1 MTTYPIQHSPAQI
14 AERVHSTGQTSTY
27 VLNDIPYKPFTKYD
41 IIKKNARDLA
51 QKLQHDDP
59 HTFGLFACKGIATP
73 SSISPAADGELEP
86 QVTLTIDLQDAARYD

>member
-27 VLNDIPYKPFTKYD
+27 VLNDIPCKPFTKYD

-59 HTFGLFACKGIATP
+59 HTFGL
-73 SSISPAADGELEP
+73 SPAKELP
-86 QVTLTIDLQDAARYD
+86 HLPVFRLLPTVSWSLR